1 MLLPFDEIAMP
12 VAQLRFYA
20 ELNDFLLPLQR
31 GKSFLHLF
39 DGRVSIKDMI
49 ESLGVPH
56 TEVDLI
62 LVQGASVDFSYLVH
76 EGDRISVY
84 PVFESFDISSVL
96 RVRPRPLRQI
106 RFVLDVHLGKLA
118 RYLRVMGFDSLY
130 RNDFSDEE
138 LASISGA
145 DSRILLT
152 RDRGLLKR
160 NVVTHGYWV
169 RDTQPKRQLLEVLR
183 RFDLLKSMHPF
194 ERCVHCNSSLEAI
207 EKERI
212 QDRLLPATRQHF
224 NEFGICPVCH
234 QIYWQGSHHQRIQQ
248 FIERV
253 AEGHWT

>member
-20 ELNDFLLPLQR
+20 ELNDFLLPVQR
-31 GKSFLHLF
+31 GKGFLHLF

-76 EGDRISVY
+76 EGDCISVY

-118 RYLRVMGFDSLY
+118 RYLRLMGFDSLY
-130 RNDFSDEE
+130 RNDFSDDE
-138 LASISGA
+138 LASISSQQ
-145 DSRILLT
+145 SRVLLT
-152 RDRGLLKR
+152 RDRGVLKR
-160 NVVTHGYWV
+160 NVVTHGYCV
-169 RDTQPKRQLLEVLR
+169 RDTHARKQLLEVLQ
-183 RFDLLKSMHPF
+183 RFDLFESIRPF
-194 ERCVHCNSSLEAI
+194 ERCAHCNGPLQAI
-207 EKERI
+207 EKEKI
-212 QDRLLPATRQHF
+212 QDRLLPATSRYFQ
-224 NEFGICPVCH
+224 EFHICLVCAH
-234 QIYWQGSHHQRIQQ
+234 LYWQGSHHQQMQQ
-248 FIERV
+248 FIQHIT
-253 AEGHWT
+253 AEVT